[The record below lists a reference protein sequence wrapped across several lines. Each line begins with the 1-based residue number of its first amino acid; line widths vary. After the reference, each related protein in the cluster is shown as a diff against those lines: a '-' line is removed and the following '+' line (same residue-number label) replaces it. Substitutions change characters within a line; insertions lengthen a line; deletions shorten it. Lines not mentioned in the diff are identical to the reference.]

1 MSSVAPTLSPEAF
14 RSLRRLEVRT
24 RRLVNDLF
32 AGRYHSTFKGR
43 GMTFSEVRE
52 YAPGDD
58 IRAIDWN
65 VTARMS
71 APFIKV
77 FAEERELTILLVV
90 DNSASLRFGTVD
102 RSKHALAVELG
113 ALLTFAALR
122 NSDKVGLLLFGAG
135 VERFVPPR
143 KSRLHALRLLRDM
156 LVLAPEA
163 KATALGEALA
173 YLNRVQRKR
182 AVVFLLSDFLATGW
196 ERQLGVTARRHDTV
210 AFVVEDGRERE
221 LPDAGWV
228 EMEDLETGG
237 RVLLDTSSPTV
248 RARYA
253 GLAAE
258 RRAARDATFRKLG
271 LDTIPVETGKP
282 YVKALLGF
290 FEARARRVR

>member
-1 MSSVAPTLSPEAF
+1 MIAAPTISPETF
-14 RSLRRLEVRT
+14 RSLKRLEIRT

-77 FAEERELTILLVV
+77 FSEERELTILLVV

-113 ALLTFAALR
+113 ALLTFSALR

-135 VERFVPPR
+135 VERYVPPR
-143 KSRLHALRLLRDM
+143 KGRLHALRLLRDM
-156 LVLAPEA
+156 LVLEPRA
-163 KATALGEALA
+163 KATALGDALA

-182 AVVFLLSDFLATGW
+182 AIVFLLSDFLASGW

-210 AFVVEDGRERE
+210 AFVVEDPRERE
-221 LPDAGWV
+221 LPAAGWV
-228 EMEDLETGG
+228 ELEDLESGE
-237 RVLLDTSSPTV
+237 RVLLDSSDADV

-253 GLAAE
+253 ALAAE
-258 RRAARDATFRKLG
+258 RRSARDAVFRKLG
-271 LDTIPVETGKP
+271 LDAIPLETGTPYIKP
-282 YVKALLGF
+282 LLGF
-290 FEARARRVR
+290 FETRARRVR